1 LAPSGGQAPCGAASG
16 PKEPPWSRAPASE
29 NDPVIT
35 GTLLLADA
43 KTHHHRLGA
52 GFDLLLLAHVACV
65 IVALG
70 AVVVSGVQAM
80 RILTVPTGSP
90 FPPTLRRYFA
100 PGVNWVGRTLY
111 GVPIFGF
118 ALLATS
124 GGVFDLGDDWVGIG
138 LALWAAA
145 ALCCEVFLWPAERQI
160 QNVLA
165 GSADPP
171 VPSTLRAPAQTV
183 AAMSVLLVVV
193 LVTATVLMVAQP

>member
-1 LAPSGGQAPCGAASG
+1 M
-16 PKEPPWSRAPASE
+16 
-29 NDPVIT
+29 IT
-35 GTLLLADA
+35 GALLLADA

-52 GFDLLLLAHVACV
+52 WFDLLLLAHVACV

-70 AVVVSGVQAM
+70 AVVVSGVQAV
-80 RILTVPTGSP
+80 RILTLTGSP

-111 GVPIFGF
+111 GVPILGF

-145 ALCCEVFLWPAERQI
+145 ALCSEAFLWPAERQI

-171 VPSTLRAPAQTV
+171 VPSTLRAPAQTI
-183 AAMSVLLVVV
+183 AAMSVVLVVV
-193 LVTATVLMVAQP
+193 LLTATVLMVAQP